1 MKLTPVEK
9 ERLWVFLA
17 AELARKRRAA
27 GLKLNHPEAV
37 ALITDEVIE
46 AARAGASF
54 DEARQLGYSV
64 LSEGDVL
71 DGVAD
76 LIGRLQ
82 IEGLFE
88 DGTPARDAVL
98 SVEEQRRTA
107 LVIPGEIVPARET
120 VEGNAGRET
129 VELEVTNTLDRAV
142 QVTSHYHFF
151 EVNRALRFPRE
162 QALGMR
168 LDVPAGMA
176 VRFEP
181 GETRKVRLCAYGGRR
196 IVRGFN
202 GLVDGDVSEADV
214 RAAALAKAREQ
225 GFAG

>member
-46 AARAGASF
+46 AARAGASY

-76 LIGRLQ
+76 LVGRLQ

-88 DGTPARDAVL
+88 DGT
-98 SVEEQRRTA
+98 Q
-107 LVIPGEIVPARET
+107 LVTLYFPVK
-120 VEGNAGRET
+120 NSAGPP
-129 VELEVTNTLDRAV
+129 
-142 QVTSHYHFF
+142 S
-151 EVNRALRFPRE
+151 
-162 QALGMR
+162 
-168 LDVPAGMA
+168 
-176 VRFEP
+176 
-181 GETRKVRLCAYGGRR
+181 
-196 IVRGFN
+196 
-202 GLVDGDVSEADV
+202 
-214 RAAALAKAREQ
+214 
-225 GFAG
+225 

>member
-46 AARAGASF
+46 AARAGASY

-76 LIGRLQ
+76 LVGRLQ

-88 DGTPARDAVL
+88 DGT
-98 SVEEQRRTA
+98 Q
-107 LVIPGEIVPARET
+107 LVTLYLPVK
-120 VEGNAGRET
+120 NSAGPP
-129 VELEVTNTLDRAV
+129 
-142 QVTSHYHFF
+142 S
-151 EVNRALRFPRE
+151 
-162 QALGMR
+162 
-168 LDVPAGMA
+168 
-176 VRFEP
+176 
-181 GETRKVRLCAYGGRR
+181 
-196 IVRGFN
+196 
-202 GLVDGDVSEADV
+202 
-214 RAAALAKAREQ
+214 
-225 GFAG
+225 

>member
-46 AARAGASF
+46 AARAGASY

-76 LIGRLQ
+76 LVGRLQ

-88 DGTPARDAVL
+88 DGTQLVTLYFPVKN
-98 SVEEQRRTA
+98 SVG
-107 LVIPGEIVPARET
+107 PP
-120 VEGNAGRET
+120 
-129 VELEVTNTLDRAV
+129 
-142 QVTSHYHFF
+142 S
-151 EVNRALRFPRE
+151 
-162 QALGMR
+162 
-168 LDVPAGMA
+168 
-176 VRFEP
+176 
-181 GETRKVRLCAYGGRR
+181 
-196 IVRGFN
+196 
-202 GLVDGDVSEADV
+202 
-214 RAAALAKAREQ
+214 
-225 GFAG
+225 